1 MKMFLK
7 VLRLGK
13 SGIVSNSSYA
23 EMGFRSQVSGSM
35 DIDFSQLIDRKLLRF
50 MGESAAYSYLA
61 AQDAISMASLSD
73 EQLDSP
79 RVGIVAGSGGAST
92 RVMVTTADIAR
103 EKGPKRIGPY
113 AVTKSMGSSISAIL
127 GTAFKIKGVNYSI
140 SSACATSAHCIGHG
154 ADLIKSGQQDIVIA
168 GGGED
173 EHWSSSSLI

>member
-1 MKMFLK
+1 
-7 VLRLGK
+7 
-13 SGIVSNSSYA
+13 
-23 EMGFRSQVSGSM
+23 MGFRSQVSGSM

-61 AQDAISMASLSD
+61 AQDAISMASLSE

-113 AVTKSMGSSISAIL
+113 AVTKSMGSSISAIFRNCIQNQRCQL
-127 GTAFKIKGVNYSI
+127 FNLI
-140 SSACATSAHCIGHG
+140 SMRY
-154 ADLIKSGQQDIVIA
+154 
-168 GGGED
+168 
-173 EHWSSSSLI
+173 